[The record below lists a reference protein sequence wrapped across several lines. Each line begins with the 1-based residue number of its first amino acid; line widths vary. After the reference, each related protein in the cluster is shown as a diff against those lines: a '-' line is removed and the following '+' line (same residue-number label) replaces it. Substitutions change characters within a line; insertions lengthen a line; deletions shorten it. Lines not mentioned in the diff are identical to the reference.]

1 MRTPRRLRETYR
13 FPSFRPAPTGHLR
26 RPESPR
32 YPAPAAGKMTA
43 CGACGLIQRAGYDR
57 KIRRVRDRP
66 CGARRIFLKLEI
78 RRRWLALRH
87 GEAGEVGLVGGHPF
101 LHHARLILRG
111 TSLPDHDGQGRSP
124 GDAPSLVDHHG
135 FGNGIPARAA
145 TPRESA
151 GAERGRDRRDI
162 HPQGAH
168 LPDCRQRSGVAAA
181 DLVRGQRPLGR
192 AYGRVLPGARLVEEQ
207 KDSVGGHGHV
217 EGVSQRHAQ
226 AGARAA
232 GRYSVR
238 QIPRHPAS
246 WRGVGRGSPDGIR
259 PSDRQGAARHH
270 RPEIHA
276 AVAPGAS
283 EAGWLAEPETAAQG
297 EHTFEHGRTSSR
309 RNSGS
314 SGTTSGKAGRVVSSR
329 TGERH

>member
-66 CGARRIFLKLEI
+66 CGARRIFLELEI
-78 RRRWLALRH
+78 RRVDSWRCGTVKQEKLDWLADTPFYTMRVSSFVGRRCQTMTVKYVAQETHRAWWTIMDLAMAYLR
-87 GEAGEVGLVGGHPF
+87 EP
-101 LHHARLILRG
+101 
-111 TSLPDHDGQGRSP
+111 
-124 GDAPSLVDHHG
+124 
-135 FGNGIPARAA
+135 
-145 TPRESA
+145 A

-168 LPDCRQRSGVAAA
+168 LPDCHQRSGVAAA

-207 KDSVGGHGHV
+207 KDSAGGHGHV

-232 GRYSVR
+232 GRHSVR

-259 PSDRQGAARHH
+259 PSDRQGSARHH

-276 AVAPGAS
+276 AVAPGAP
-283 EAGWLAEPETAAQG
+283 EAGWPAEPETAAQG